1 MPPTRFLFDTVHGL
15 LSGFLW
21 AFADSLHFGV
31 GVIPDAPSVA
41 VQRVVAFN
49 ILEYR
54 YTSLP
59 KGRVAAHAQAEPGGH
74 GADWDDD
81 EPEAHWQQEPGE
93 GAAPGGGEGLGQ
105 EAALSEGAAEGD
117 IDVPLVGGH

>member
-1 MPPTRFLFDTVHGL
+1 MREFANPDFRVAL
-15 LSGFLW
+15 LVSVVIAIAYFKLNN
-21 AFADSLHFGV
+21 AAPQRQARTAIIRLLQTNLLNRLRRTGV
-31 GVIPDAPSVA
+31 NQAISVA

-59 KGRVAAHAQAEPGGH
+59 KGRVAAHAHAEPG

-81 EPEAHWQQEPGE
+81 EPEAQQEPGE
-93 GAAPGGGEGLGQ
+93 GAATGGGGRG
-105 EAALSEGAAEGD
+105 
-117 IDVPLVGGH
+117 